1 MQSPVLLL
9 RGGRVTWLEYIFADV
24 IMQRLKVRN
33 LGVRACGTAGGG
45 YSACEGCGRTMNAV
59 CSFQQPHH
67 IQQQ

>member
-33 LGVRACGTAGGG
+33 LGVLAVGLLEGVILRVKGAGG
-45 YSACEGCGRTMNAV
+45 R
-59 CSFQQPHH
+59 
-67 IQQQ
+67 